1 VEESWG
7 KIRRLRKCRFLLIYF
22 LYTAIAFLTE
32 ILPADHVLAHL
43 SDLVDGPGD
52 DLLPDALL
60 GDDVTEEEAAPRA
73 GHHRLLDAIFLHH
86 APPHVVLLHRQHKL
100 QLYIRV
106 QDFSLKGLCHEI
118 F

>member
-1 VEESWG
+1 
-7 KIRRLRKCRFLLIYF
+7 
-22 LYTAIAFLTE
+22 
-32 ILPADHVLAHL
+32 VLVHL

-60 GDDVTEEEAAPRA
+60 GDDVTEEEAAPSA
-73 GHHRLLDAIFLHH
+73 GHHRLLDAILLHH

-100 QLYIRV
+100 QLYRRV